1 MKLFAVNNNLPLIK
15 YLPLTELFT
24 IYKFG
29 KSSNPHTSQSQ
40 SYKNND
46 SFFFLLEK
54 SLKNSCISLYLHLNT
69 FDLN

>member
-46 SFFFLLEK
+46 SFFFARK
-54 SLKNSCISLYLHLNT
+54 ITQN
-69 FDLN
+69 

>member
-40 SYKNND
+40 SYKNNE
-46 SFFFLLEK
+46 FFFC
-54 SLKNSCISLYLHLNT
+54 SKNHSKIAALVSICTLIPLI
-69 FDLN
+69 